1 MSATSGSTP
10 RTARKEAGQLLR
22 LAIPVVL
29 AQLATMAMGFVDT
42 IMVGRVSV
50 EALGSVAIAN
60 FWIFATMQSCL
71 GILFGLDPLVSQA
84 HGAGDGERAGR
95 TLQHGLVLAG
105 FLSVI
110 LIFLWSLCET
120 VLLATGQDPELAAVA
135 HRYTWVQLPS
145 VPFLLGAA
153 ALRQYLQ
160 ARELVRPAMWVV
172 IIANVWNV
180 FFNWVFI
187 FGNLG
192 VPAMG
197 VEGAGIATCLTR
209 ILSGLALLGLVRWRG
224 YLQGGWVPW
233 SREALDRK
241 GLAAVLALGVPIA
254 LQMGL
259 EMWAFSSSNLIA
271 GWLGATALA
280 AHTIVLN
287 LASITFMVPLGI
299 AQGTAVRVGNLIGAG
314 QPEQARLSSWVGIA
328 MGAAVMTLAAAG
340 FVGLREILPRVYTT
354 DLQVLALAA
363 TILPI
368 AGAFQIFDG
377 TQAVACGVL
386 RGMGRPRPA
395 AVFNLIGYW
404 VLALPIGTW
413 LALRTDWGLWGLWWG
428 LAGGL
433 FLVAIG
439 LVVWIGLRGREALE
453 HATLEASRRR
463 DGDAP

>member
-1 MSATSGSTP
+1 MSATSSSVTGAAGQE
-10 RTARKEAGQLLR
+10 ARQLLR
-22 LAIPVVL
+22 LATPVVL

-60 FWIFATMQSCL
+60 FWIFATMQSCM

-84 HGAGDGERAGR
+84 HGAGDGERTGR
-95 TLQHGLVLAG
+95 ALQHGLVLAG
-105 FLSVI
+105 ILSVV
-110 LIFLWSLCET
+110 LMVLWSFCET
-120 VLLATGQDPELAAVA
+120 VLLAMGQDPELAAAA

-160 ARELVRPAMWVV
+160 AREWVRPAMWVV
-172 IIANVWNV
+172 LVANIWNV
-180 FFNWVFI
+180 IFNWMFI

-197 VEGAGIATCLTR
+197 LEGAGIATSLTR
-209 ILSGLALLGLVRWRG
+209 ILSGLALLGLVHWRG
-224 YLQGGWVPW
+224 YLKGGWVPW
-233 SREALDRK
+233 SREAFDRK
-241 GLAAVLALGVPIA
+241 GLGAVLALGVPVA
-254 LQMGL
+254 LQMSL

-299 AQGTAVRVGNLIGAG
+299 AQGAAVRVGNLIGAG
-314 QPEQARLSSWVGIA
+314 RPEEARIASWVGIA
-328 MGAAVMTLAAAG
+328 IGAAVMTVSAAG
-340 FVGLREILPRVYTT
+340 FVLLRDLLPRVYTT
-354 DLQVLALAA
+354 DVGVLALAA

-404 VLALPIGTW
+404 ILALPIGTW
-413 LALRTDWGLWGLWWG
+413 LALRTDWGLGGLWWG

-433 FLVAIG
+433 CLVAIG
-439 LVVWIGLRGREALE
+439 LVIWIATRGREALE
-453 HATLEASRRR
+453 EAVGSASSATN
-463 DGDAP
+463 